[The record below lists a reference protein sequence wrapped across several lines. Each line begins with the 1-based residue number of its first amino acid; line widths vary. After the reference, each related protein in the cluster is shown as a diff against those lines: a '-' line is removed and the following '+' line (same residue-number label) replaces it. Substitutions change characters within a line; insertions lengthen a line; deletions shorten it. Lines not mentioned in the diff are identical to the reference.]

1 MIDRTRFAAQGFD
14 GGQPGAPGGFYTD
27 DSGALAPKT
36 VVWFTP
42 ASHAHLDPPGG
53 GGYGS
58 AFERDPA
65 RVLDDVVSGYVSL
78 EAAARDYGVAVR
90 YIGAAEQLVRL
101 PEHYQI
107 DWDATHA
114 LRGTSRQ

>member
-1 MIDRTRFAAQGFD
+1 
-14 GGQPGAPGGFYTD
+14 
-27 DSGALAPKT
+27 
-36 VVWFTP
+36 
-42 ASHAHLDPPGG
+42 
-53 GGYGS
+53 
-58 AFERDPA
+58 
-65 RVLDDVVSGYVSL
+65 VSGYVSL